1 MTTSTS
7 SYRVGLFVVLGVTA
21 LVAGIFLVGSQ
32 EGLFHS
38 TFHVSAYFNSVE
50 GVRSGAAVRLAG
62 VDIGVVDRVEVSGPD
77 NKVRLDLKLN
87 ASAKNFLKKDS
98 HAAIMPEGVVGNY
111 YVDVAAGSRTGE
123 PIVDGDVIQTS
134 EAIRLS
140 SVLENTG
147 AVLENIRTA
156 SRELSTTLAAI
167 NQGQGTLGKLLVRD
181 DIYNHLAH
189 MSSRAD
195 AGVTKALGN
204 IDTLSL
210 SVHDVVHRTD
220 SLVAN
225 VNALF
230 VKLDE
235 GEGTIGAL
243 FSERT
248 MYDSLLVAVGNT
260 VQATEGAKIG
270 ARRFA
275 EDMEALKH
283 NWLLRGYFED
293 RGYWDEADYEKGLDR
308 KLDSLN
314 TLEARI
320 MSQTQQV
327 ERRNAPVPK

>member
-1 MTTSTS
+1 MTTTMS

-87 ASAKNFLKKDS
+87 ASAKSFLKKDS
-98 HAAIMPEGVVGNY
+98 HAAIVPEGVVGNY
-111 YVDVAAGSRTGE
+111 YVDVAAGTRTGE

-210 SVHDVVHRTD
+210 SVHDW
-220 SLVAN
+220 
-225 VNALF
+225 F
-230 VKLDE
+230 P
-235 GEGTIGAL
+235 G
-243 FSERT
+243 
-248 MYDSLLVAVGNT
+248 
-260 VQATEGAKIG
+260 
-270 ARRFA
+270 
-275 EDMEALKH
+275 
-283 NWLLRGYFED
+283 
-293 RGYWDEADYEKGLDR
+293 
-308 KLDSLN
+308 
-314 TLEARI
+314 
-320 MSQTQQV
+320 
-327 ERRNAPVPK
+327 P